1 MGFYPTRNYFVK
13 MPIFVYMSGILKIIN
28 LNRIINNKLIID
40 FCYDW

>member
-1 MGFYPTRNYFVK
+1 
-13 MPIFVYMSGILKIIN
+13 MSGILKIIN